1 MTVDKPLSAPDPE
14 FLREPHRPGAG
25 PAQGGQR
32 EAAGRAEL
40 PAAGPL
46 QALQGHLDQQ

>member
-14 FLREPHRPGAG
+14 FLREPDGPGAG